1 MDELEYYNGQYT
13 GEQIDQGTGIALKIE
28 SDLASIHAT
37 GSTNTTGA
45 AIQPSTY
52 FYLDGVLVLA
62 KKNIGINALFT
73 LDNYKVIS
81 NGALNEPIAKVITR
95 TGEVTS
101 VPANATA
108 TVFVST
114 NGKEEDGTAAYNYAG
129 TLAFAPGNT
138 GLSIDALTFTASGI
152 NVIVRNWMN
161 SARNCAPELKILMLK
176 YNLLN

>member
-1 MDELEYYNGQYT
+1 M
-13 GEQIDQGTGIALKIE
+13 
-28 SDLASIHAT
+28 
-37 GSTNTTGA
+37 
-45 AIQPSTY
+45 IQASTY

-62 KKNIGINALFT
+62 TKNIGINADFT
-73 LDNYKVIS
+73 LNTNYKVIS
-81 NGALNEPIAKVITR
+81 NGALNEPIAKVVTR
-95 TGEVTS
+95 SGEVTS

-114 NGKEEDGTAAYNYAG
+114 NGKEEDGTAAYSYAG

-138 GLSIDALTFTASGI
+138 NLSIDALSFTSSGI
-152 NVIVRNWMN
+152 TVIVRNWTG